1 VSEQALDLELA
12 EDALESG
19 ESIRAERLRTGFVA
33 SHPHW
38 REPLLRRM
46 LAGADLAAVGVTMVL
61 LRFAGGGA
69 IGAKHFYAALALLP
83 AWLVLAKVHG
93 LYDRDRRDLRHLSVD
108 ELPSIFAWS
117 MSGTVLTALVL
128 MVFPVRGLGVTT
140 VVLAWLGAA
149 TAAFLFRSCARFL
162 WRRITPPERVFLLG
176 EGPLAQAV
184 RRKLEL
190 FPDMHARVVAERPLD
205 GIDIEGED
213 WLVAGADR
221 IILASSSLDEDLMA
235 SLLEICRQER
245 LKLTVVPPVRG
256 MFGTA
261 VQLNRIA
268 DLPVV
273 EYGTGEISRSTL
285 FLKRALDIVGSV
297 LGLVL
302 LAPVFAALA
311 LAIRLDSRGPAI
323 FRQTRSGLGGRT
335 FRMFKF
341 RTMRPDAE
349 DLLADLVPFERLR
362 EPMFKLRHDPRVTRV
377 GRFLRRTSL
386 DELPQ
391 LFNVLK
397 GEMSLVGPRP
407 EQVEL
412 VELYSEEQRF
422 RLAVQP
428 GLTGP
433 MQVYGRGELTFDER
447 LAVERDYIEN
457 LSVGRDLRI
466 VALTLAPLISG
477 KGAF

>member
-1 VSEQALDLELA
+1 VSEQTLDLELS
-12 EDALESG
+12 EDVLESG
-19 ESIRAERLRTGFVA
+19 APVRRLGAGLFA
-33 SHPHW
+33 SRPHW

-46 LAGADLAAVGVTMVL
+46 LAGADLAAVGLTISL

-69 IGAKHFYAALALLP
+69 LGAKHFYAALALLP
-83 AWLVLAKVHG
+83 GWLVLAKMHG
-93 LYDRDRRDLRHLSVD
+93 LYDRDRRVLRHLSVD
-108 ELPSIFAWS
+108 ELPSIFAWA

-128 MVFPVRGLGVTT
+128 MIFPVRGLSVTK
-140 VVLAWLGAA
+140 VVLAWLVAA
-149 TAAFLFRSCARFL
+149 SAAFLFRSCARFL
-162 WRRITPPERVFLLG
+162 WRKITPPERVFLLG
-176 EGPLAQAV
+176 EGPLAQAM

-190 FPDMHARVVAERPLD
+190 FPDMHARVVAERPLNGVD
-205 GIDIEGED
+205 VEGED

-221 IILASSSLDEDLMA
+221 IILASSSLNETLMT
-235 SLLEICRQER
+235 SLLEICRREH
-245 LKLTVVPPVRG
+245 LKLTVVPPLRG

-261 VQLNRIA
+261 MQLNRIA

-273 EYGTGEISRSTL
+273 EYSTGEISRSTL
-285 FLKRALDIVGSV
+285 YLKRALDILVSA

-302 LAPVFAALA
+302 LAPLFAVLA
-311 LAIRLDSRGPAI
+311 LAIRLDSRGPSV
-323 FRQTRSGLGGRT
+323 FRQTRSGAAGKT

-362 EPMFKLRHDPRVTRV
+362 EPMFKLRQDPRVTRV
-377 GRFLRRTSL
+377 GSFLRRTSL

-391 LFNVLK
+391 LLNVLK

-412 VELYSEEQRF
+412 VEFYSEEQRF
-422 RLAVQP
+422 RLAVKP

-457 LSVGRDLRI
+457 LSIGRDLRI
-466 VALTLAPLISG
+466 VALTLAPLFSG